1 MGQRQIRIA
10 IVYVSVLNAGGALRS
25 IERADDAALREVLS
39 KNSFDVNA
47 KLNCGQ
53 YAEYSMWW
61 TLLDVALNLRLVQCA
76 RTLQNFGAHENIL
89 MDSIEKRKDALDFAL
104 KHTYDQVLQLKLR
117 GQDKEND
124 RVYQAWSTHLHM
136 LERMERALAIIQLP
150 DPPDTVKV
158 ESHSSTSISIHIETK
173 REHAEPVLKYLIEW
187 SLFSDFSKIAGTY
200 VEKDVK
206 KSDIIISGLKS
217 KTSLCFRVY
226 AGGVF
231 GYSSATIAQP
241 SLVELSSWHDI
252 DGEKEDWNEYVESMA
267 TISEEIDRHRQSPV
281 WKRVFPNS
289 DDNIK
294 KKKSGLKEMFLASKR
309 FSRNATK
316 GLFLGSVLYTE
327 GKVLFTIDDCIPL
340 LLIDENVSTISNE
353 DFLWLMKMSICWEH
367 ISSLAESLPDN
378 FNSTSS
384 LRFFHQTAFGVF
396 YGCDFRKKLLDT
408 VTAMHATLGVE
419 DIGHLHHA
427 PIRYGNCVFVI
438 TVRYVDTSR
447 LIQGLTLRWL
457 SFDKVLRK
465 KADSASISA
474 ALVRESINIM
484 NFFESSRIPLN
495 RGLYLCYMKL
505 HCSLNV
511 IRIVVPENLPSM
523 LPFVHIR
530 ENPHVTKEE
539 WQWIKY
545 VNINQDFVPTDNQ
558 KSLHSA
564 LSAATQTLLHDL
576 DIDSDLVPG
585 HRLYHA
591 EIVQP
596 NENISIILILPR
608 AEDVCSAPTCAQ
620 AESESDVRC
629 GCSSI
634 PLTAFEMIHQ
644 LTYQPDFIATY
655 CRLSIFLDHFIMVS
669 QFEQRQCILEN
680 DAAVYKT
687 QLQCLY
693 EFQRRLDEIW
703 TKSRWIYRIATDAR
717 DKQSR
722 FSTNAIPLGR
732 LLTPITPSTTD
743 DHSDIGYHSDQS
755 DTRLSVLRRTH
766 PPWPS
771 PRPHS
776 LTEHPQQNYSFI
788 DRLYHRQ
795 VFSTYLH
802 EEVDGQ
808 ESSSVT
814 RPTRAE
820 WCYTYEVISVFAAY
834 DFGFPEGTC
843 VRLSISANTTSKK

>member
-1 MGQRQIRIA
+1 MTGVLCDKNIPDRFKSKVYRTVVRSVALYGAECWPATKEAKRRLSVMETKMLRWTAGFTRAERIRNEKIRERFGIA
-10 IVYVSVLNAGGALRS
+10 PIAVKLRETRLRCYDHVLRANEDTICKAKIVRYDFESNRRAHRYAAKTLRRVCKRALRS

-340 LLIDENVSTISNE
+340 LL
-353 DFLWLMKMSICWEH
+353 
-367 ISSLAESLPDN
+367 
-378 FNSTSS
+378 
-384 LRFFHQTAFGVF
+384 
-396 YGCDFRKKLLDT
+396 
-408 VTAMHATLGVE
+408 
-419 DIGHLHHA
+419 
-427 PIRYGNCVFVI
+427 
-438 TVRYVDTSR
+438 
-447 LIQGLTLRWL
+447 GLTLRWL

-474 ALVRESINIM
+474 ALVRERM
-484 NFFESSRIPLN
+484 EQVWEEQ
-495 RGLYLCYMKL
+495 LYLWG
-505 HCSLNV
+505 
-511 IRIVVPENLPSM
+511 M
-523 LPFVHIR
+523 LA
-530 ENPHVTKEE
+530 K
-539 WQWIKY
+539 
-545 VNINQDFVPTDNQ
+545 
-558 KSLHSA
+558 
-564 LSAATQTLLHDL
+564 
-576 DIDSDLVPG
+576 
-585 HRLYHA
+585 
-591 EIVQP
+591 
-596 NENISIILILPR
+596 
-608 AEDVCSAPTCAQ
+608 
-620 AESESDVRC
+620 
-629 GCSSI
+629 
-634 PLTAFEMIHQ
+634 
-644 LTYQPDFIATY
+644 
-655 CRLSIFLDHFIMVS
+655 
-669 QFEQRQCILEN
+669 
-680 DAAVYKT
+680 
-687 QLQCLY
+687 
-693 EFQRRLDEIW
+693 
-703 TKSRWIYRIATDAR
+703 
-717 DKQSR
+717 
-722 FSTNAIPLGR
+722 
-732 LLTPITPSTTD
+732 
-743 DHSDIGYHSDQS
+743 
-755 DTRLSVLRRTH
+755 
-766 PPWPS
+766 
-771 PRPHS
+771 
-776 LTEHPQQNYSFI
+776 
-788 DRLYHRQ
+788 
-795 VFSTYLH
+795 
-802 EEVDGQ
+802 
-808 ESSSVT
+808 
-814 RPTRAE
+814 
-820 WCYTYEVISVFAAY
+820 
-834 DFGFPEGTC
+834 
-843 VRLSISANTTSKK
+843 